1 MRYWHLFL
9 ISANK
14 SVETWID
21 TWLLIIVKIFEI
33 LDYNAH
39 FVEKNMFFIINLK
52 QEVLDLMFFSKFGE
66 PQKTY

>member
-14 SVETWID
+14 SVETW
-21 TWLLIIVKIFEI
+21 LLIIVKIFEI
-33 LDYNAH
+33 LDYDAH

-52 QEVLDLMFFSKFGE
+52 QEVLDLMFFF
-66 PQKTY
+66 

>member
-1 MRYWHLFL
+1 MRYWYLFL

-14 SVETWID
+14 SVE

-33 LDYNAH
+33 LDYDAH

-52 QEVLDLMFFSKFGE
+52 QEVLDLMFFF
-66 PQKTY
+66 

>member
-21 TWLLIIVKIFEI
+21 MWLLIIVKIFEI
-33 LDYNAH
+33 LDYDAH
-39 FVEKNMFFIINLK
+39 FVEKIC
-52 QEVLDLMFFSKFGE
+52 FSS
-66 PQKTY
+66 